1 MMFKK
6 LYRLLV
12 PNSEKEAIDEMVIK
26 ITCDTTD
33 AIENIKKFQLS
44 VEEATE
50 AINKFEIVSDKNELL
65 LNDVD
70 VDSSDTGNRYNG
82 EF

>member
-1 MMFKK
+1 MFKK

>member
-50 AINKFEIVSDKNELL
+50 AINKFEIVSDKNALL

>member
-1 MMFKK
+1 MFKK

-50 AINKFEIVSDKNELL
+50 AINKFEIVSDKNALL